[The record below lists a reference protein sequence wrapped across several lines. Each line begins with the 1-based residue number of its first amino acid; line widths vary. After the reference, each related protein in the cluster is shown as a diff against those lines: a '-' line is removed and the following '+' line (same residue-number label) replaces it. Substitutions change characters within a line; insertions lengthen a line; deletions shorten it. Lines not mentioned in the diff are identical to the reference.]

1 MKVKKVLLCCLVSIM
16 IFVCGCDGN
25 NSNVSS
31 SGTAQTTTAVSSTSK
46 MAIDSQATT
55 TTTTSN
61 SEQTTTGQT
70 NLNGKQ
76 LTESAKL
83 SNVPEY
89 TGSDFGIINNN
100 TPLFSDDYLSSQ
112 SYEFYGELDKL
123 GRCTVGIANIGKD
136 IMPTEKR
143 GSIGMVK
150 PSGWHLDKY
159 DFVDG
164 KYLYNRCHLVGYQ
177 LSGEN
182 ANEKNLITGT
192 RYMNIGKML
201 DIENQVANYV
211 KSSNNHVLYRV
222 TPIFVDNELVAR
234 GVLMEAKSCEDN
246 GKSICLCVF
255 CFNVQPNVV
264 INYATGDNRLAADSS
279 ITTSQVVT
287 NQKPAVTTTTS
298 TLKNTQG
305 NTSSIYVILN
315 TNTKKYHEP
324 SCSSVSKIKDKNKQ
338 EYRGSLDSLIAQ
350 GYSSCKICH

>member
-1 MKVKKVLLCCLVSIM
+1 MKIKNLLLCCLISIM
-16 IFVCGCDGN
+16 VLVCGCDGN
-25 NSNVSS
+25 SSGVNSN
-31 SGTAQTTTAVSSTSK
+31 TTQTTTAVSSTSK
-46 MAIDSQATT
+46 TVIESQTT
-55 TTTTSN
+55 TTKNISD
-61 SEQTTTGQT
+61 SEQTTTGQMKQS
-70 NLNGKQ
+70 GKQ

-89 TGSDFGIINNN
+89 AGNDFEVINNN
-100 TPLFSDDYLSSQ
+100 APLFSDDYLSSQ
-112 SYEFYGELDKL
+112 SYEFYGELDNL

-143 GSIGMVK
+143 GSIGMIK

-164 KYLYNRCHLVGYQ
+164 RYLYNRCHLVGYQ

-222 TPIFVDNELVAR
+222 TPIFVGNELVAR

-255 CFNVQPNVV
+255 CFNVQPNV
-264 INYATGDNRLAADSS
+264 IIDYTTGDNKLNSTV
-279 ITTSQVVT
+279 TTESVAVTTT
-287 NQKPAVTTTTS
+287 NQKPAVTTKTDAA
-298 TLKNTQG
+298 QG
-305 NTSSIYVILN
+305 NNTTVYVILN

-324 SCSSVSKIKDKNKQ
+324 SCSSVSKIKAANKQ
-338 EYRGSLDSLIAQ
+338 EYRGSLDALTAQ
-350 GYSSCKICH
+350 GYTPCKICH

>member
-89 TGSDFGIINNN
+89 TGSDFEIINNN

-192 RYMNIGKML
+192 RYMNIGRML
-201 DIENQVANYV
+201 DIENQVAEYCRT
-211 KSSNNHVLYRV
+211 SNNHVLYRV
-222 TPIFVDNELVAR
+222 TPIFVGNELVAR

-246 GKSICLCVF
+246 GHSICLCVF
-255 CFNVQPNVV
+255 CFNVQPNVT
-264 INYATGDNRLAADSS
+264 IDYATGNNKLNGTA
-279 ITTSQVVT
+279 TTT
-287 NQKPAVTTTTS
+287 QKPAATTKTS
-298 TLKNTQG
+298 ATTQG
-305 NTSSIYVILN
+305 NSTTVYVILN
-315 TNTKKYHEP
+315 TNTKKYHEA
-324 SCSSVSKIKDKNKQ
+324 SCSSVSKIKAANKQ
-338 EYRGSLDSLIAQ
+338 EYRGTIDALISQ
-350 GYSSCKICH
+350 GYSPCKICH